1 MPGVT
6 VNVYAGAC
14 PASGPIIGTDTTD
27 ANGEYLVNGLLAGDY
42 CVVVPAP
49 GTDGVPA
56 GYSLTGDP
64 DGGAATLSYTAT
76 LLENEERTD
85 VDFGYQPGGAG
96 VIGDQLFEDVNN
108 NGSEGAT
115 EPPITTTVTIELYED
130 SNGNGVIDTGDLLID
145 TTATN
150 PADGTY
156 SFTGLDPNL
165 NYIVKVDEADPDLAA
180 YFSPDAFVNTTGA
193 VQPVSPQDFIDS
205 SNNYVDADFGYFAL
219 VPSSIGDEVCIDSNN
234 DGSCAGEELLPGVT
248 VNLYLD
254 GDLIATTTTSI
265 TGTYSF
271 EGLGPGDYTVAVDT
285 TDPDIPGGYF
295 PSVNNIPV
303 SLGVGDDRTDIDFPF
318 VQLISKEVDKTD
330 VTDTGET
337 LTYTITA
344 NYPGNELLTDVV
356 VTDSIPAGTTYV
368 ADSDTPE
375 ATVIPLDDATATVI
389 SWTLGSNIEG
399 APAFAGSA
407 AGTNSLRAVQ
417 DAKLQINN
425 PTNNYGGDT
434 TIQVKTP
441 DTTDRRTLVKY
452 NVTSLAGQTVSSAT
466 LRFYVSNNGAANTR
480 IDVYPVTHN
489 WDSTGTTW
497 NNATAATAWTKPGGD
512 YNTGNLL
519 GSFTPSVN
527 NQYYT
532 VSGAAVDALVQSWI
546 DNSAA
551 NYGVI
556 LVMVGVDDEVQ
567 IRSVE
572 EATVAER
579 PELEVTTGSGT
590 TTRNPSQDTYIQQ
603 ANPTNNY
610 ATSNPLRVLNSPDE
624 QRAALQWD
632 VSSLPPAAEVVNASV
647 KLYFTGGN
655 SKVRLNLYQ
664 AAKTWNEASATWML
678 AQTADPWA
686 IPGGDYTTSLGSFVA
701 PSTNNTYKSY
711 SSTEL
716 KTLVPGLDQRLH
728 HQPGHP
734 ASAHLYR
741 RKAGSHFR
749 LVRERLPTVPART
762 DRHLPVRRDHPDR
775 ADQDSPG
782 RHGRPGHLHRCG
794 QRHQQLRRRDHL
806 PGEDQR
812 RLRAQGRGAFRPQR
826 SGRADGEQRHP
837 QLYRQQY
844 FGQQPR
850 RGLSPHPRL
859 QRNPG
864 HLEHCCHCHKLD
876 DAGRRLRQRQFDR
889 LLRAQPQRRRQHHRR
904 RAQHPGAEL
913 DRQRRHQLRRDPG
926 AQGRG

>member
-1 MPGVT
+1 M
-6 VNVYAGAC
+6 
-14 PASGPIIGTDTTD
+14 
-27 ANGEYLVNGLLAGDY
+27 
-42 CVVVPAP
+42 
-49 GTDGVPA
+49 
-56 GYSLTGDP
+56 
-64 DGGAATLSYTAT
+64 
-76 LLENEERTD
+76 
-85 VDFGYQPGGAG
+85 
-96 VIGDQLFEDVNN
+96 
-108 NGSEGAT
+108 
-115 EPPITTTVTIELYED
+115 
-130 SNGNGVIDTGDLLID
+130 
-145 TTATN
+145 
-150 PADGTY
+150 
-156 SFTGLDPNL
+156 
-165 NYIVKVDEADPDLAA
+165 
-180 YFSPDAFVNTTGA
+180 
-193 VQPVSPQDFIDS
+193 
-205 SNNYVDADFGYFAL
+205 
-219 VPSSIGDEVCIDSNN
+219 PSSIGDEVCIDSNN

-271 EGLGPGDYTVAVDT
+271 EGLGPGNYTVAVDT

-716 KTLVPGLDQRLH
+716 KTLVQGWIN
-728 HQPGHP
+728 
-734 ASAHLYR
+734 
-741 RKAGSHFR
+741 GSITNQGI
-749 LVRERLPTVPART
+749 LLLPTSTGARQAAT
-762 DRHLPVRRDHPDR
+762 FASSENASL
-775 ADQDSPG
+775 
-782 RHGRPGHLHRCG
+782 L
-794 QRHQQLRRRDHL
+794 
-806 PGEDQR
+806 
-812 RLRAQGRGAFRPQR
+812 FRPELIVTYLSDVITQTV
-826 SGRADGEQRHP
+826 QTKIP
-837 QLYRQQY
+837 QGVTG
-844 FGQQPR
+844 GQDTYIDVDNPGNNYGDETTFRVKTSAASER
-850 RGLSPHPRL
+850 RGVVHFDLSGLAGQTVSSATLSFTVNNTSANSRVEVYPLTRAFNETQATWNIAATATNWTTPGGDYDSANLIGSFVPNPNGVVSITGAALNTLVQNWIDSGATNYGVILVLKGVVDDARSARGSRAHPISPHCP
-859 QRNPG
+859 
-864 HLEHCCHCHKLD
+864 
-876 DAGRRLRQRQFDR
+876 
-889 LLRAQPQRRRQHHRR
+889 
-904 RAQHPGAEL
+904 
-913 DRQRRHQLRRDPG
+913 
-926 AQGRG
+926 